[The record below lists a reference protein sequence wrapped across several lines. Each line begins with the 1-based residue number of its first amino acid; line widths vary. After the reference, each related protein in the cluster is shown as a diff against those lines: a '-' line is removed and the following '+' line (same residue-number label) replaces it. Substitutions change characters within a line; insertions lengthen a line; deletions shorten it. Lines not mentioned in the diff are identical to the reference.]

1 VGRNLVQV
9 KLIMNST
16 VRLTLL
22 CAATLFLLGLPAT
35 SSTKQNPKDS
45 EIVQVEAYASHE
57 SIHPEGSFRIA
68 IVADIKPGFHIN
80 SHNPTDQFLVP
91 TVVRFDEEEGITLS
105 PVSYP
110 VPELKSFSF
119 STSKASVYDG
129 KISIFSQG
137 RLSNDIPPG
146 DVKVSGILAY
156 QACNDQTC
164 FMPRSV
170 DFEIRLKVVN
180 TDDPIKLINKYIFE
194 QKASTPTLLSPSKGE
209 GLSRDELHAKQVI
222 EKGLIYA
229 VIAFFLFGL
238 ALNLTPCV
246 YPVIPIT
253 VSFFGAQ
260 SERKK
265 MRTFVLALYYVAGI
279 AIVFSIL
286 GSISALAGRQWGFL
300 FQSPWFVIFVTIIIL
315 SMAAS
320 MFGAFEITVPSS
332 LMTYAGKSRQGAIGS
347 FVMGLTVGVIIAPCA
362 AGIII
367 GLVGIVAKLG
377 MVVKGTLLFFVMG
390 LGLGVPYIFLAVSS
404 GLLSRLPKS
413 GVWMVWIRKLFGVLL
428 IGVALYF
435 LVPQA
440 KQASDQQGFYLG
452 VLGIFGGLLLGFL
465 EHGEGYS
472 RAFKIIRAIF
482 GCLLILAGVFLVD
495 RALQRKSGAINW
507 INYDNQSIK
516 QLRSENKPVLIDFYA
531 DWCAACKELDHKTFS
546 DKRIVEKS
554 KGFTMVRVD
563 ATSPDSKRT
572 HLIRKFKIS
581 GLPTVVFM
589 SAKGEE
595 LNSLKITG
603 FLKPAEMIRRMEDAL
618 GP

>member
-1 VGRNLVQV
+1 
-9 KLIMNST
+9 MNST

-45 EIVQVEAYASHE
+45 EIVQVEVHSSHE

-68 IVADIKPGFHIN
+68 IIADIKPGFHIN

-91 TVVRFDEEEGITLS
+91 TVVRFDEKEGITFS

-119 STSKASVYDG
+119 STSKASVYEG

-137 RLSNDIPPG
+137 GLSNDIPPG

-164 FMPRSV
+164 FMPMSV
-170 DFEIRLKVVN
+170 GFEIPLKVVN
-180 TDDPIKLINKYIFE
+180 TDEPIKLINKHVFG
-194 QKASTPTLLSPSKGE
+194 QKASLTP
-209 GLSRDELHAKQVI
+209 DELHAKQVI

-286 GSISALAGRQWGFL
+286 GLISALAGRQWGFL

-332 LMTYAGKSRQGAIGS
+332 LMTYAGKSRQGAVGS

-377 MVVKGTLLFFVMG
+377 MVAKGTLLFFVMG

-472 RAFKIIRAIF
+472 RAFKIVRAIF

-495 RALQRKSGAINW
+495 RALHRESGAINW
-507 INYDNQSIK
+507 INYDNQSIE

-563 ATSPDSKRT
+563 ATSPDSNRT

-581 GLPTVVFM
+581 GLPAVVFM

>member
-1 VGRNLVQV
+1 
-9 KLIMNST
+9 MNST

-35 SSTKQNPKDS
+35 SSTKQNRKDS
-45 EIVQVEAYASHE
+45 EIVQVEVYSSHE
-57 SIHPEGSFRIA
+57 SIHPEGSFGIA
-68 IVADIKPGFHIN
+68 IIADIKPGFHIN
-80 SHNPTDQFLVP
+80 SHNPTDKFLVP

-110 VPELKSFSF
+110 VPEFKSFSF
-119 STSKASVYDG
+119 STSKASVYEG
-129 KISIFSQG
+129 KIPIFSHG

-146 DVKVSGILAY
+146 DVKVSGILDY

-164 FMPRSV
+164 FMPMSV
-170 DFEIRLKVVN
+170 GFEIPLKVVN
-180 TDDPIKLINKYIFE
+180 TDKPIKLINKHIFE
-194 QKASTPTLLSPSKGE
+194 QKASLTP
-209 GLSRDELHAKQVI
+209 DELHAKQVI

-265 MRTFVLALYYVAGI
+265 VRTFVLALYYVAGI

-286 GSISALAGRQWGFL
+286 GLISALAGRQWGFL
-300 FQSPWFVIFVTIIIL
+300 FQSPWFVICVTIIVL

-377 MVVKGTLLFFVMG
+377 MVAKGTLLFFVMG
-390 LGLGVPYIFLAVSS
+390 LGLGVPYIFLAMSS

-472 RAFKIIRAIF
+472 RAFKIVRAIF

-495 RALQRKSGAINW
+495 RALQRDSGAINW
-507 INYDNQSIK
+507 INYDNQSIE

-531 DWCAACKELDHKTFS
+531 DWCAACKELDRKTFS

-554 KGFTMVRVD
+554 KEFTMVRVD

-603 FLKPAEMIRRMEDAL
+603 FLKPAEMIRRMEDAM